1 MPIGARRRSARL
13 FCTPALRD
21 DRVLVSNVSGPRMAD
36 IVRAAVAQAW
46 QVEPEFVTSSATA
59 GGVRNAY
66 RQPQQLGVD
75 RWLAIIGA
83 HAIEHAAVCVVSVGT
98 ALTID
103 GVAADG
109 RHLGGVIVPGPDLM
123 LSSLLRNTSDIAQ
136 RAQQGSASNAL
147 FADNTLG
154 AIQQG
159 AEHALAAL
167 VERAVGVMRFVTAG
181 NADGVHDGRC
191 QRARREVARAAL
203 PCGSGSGI
211 ARAGCAGDAVALKRR
226 PGHASRRWRRPH
238 VSCATCAGTLQGRK
252 DVEGTCYMAR
262 DPCLVRGRR
271 SCAGR

>member
-1 MPIGARRRSARL
+1 MPLLIDIGNTRIKWARFAQGTLQPQSAEPHADWSAQTFGETVL
-13 FCTPALRD
+13 HAGARD
-21 DRVLVSNVSGPRMAD
+21 DRVLVSNVSGQRMAD
-36 IVRAAVAQAW
+36 IVRAAVVQAW

-136 RAQQGSASNAL
+136 RAQQGSASDAL

-167 VERAVGVMRFVTAG
+167 VERAVGVMRLSLQEMPMVFMTGGAS
-181 NADGVHDGRC
+181 
-191 QRARREVARAAL
+191 ARVEKLLGLPYRAAPDL
-203 PCGSGSGI
+203 VLRGL
-211 ARAGCAGDAVALKRR
+211 AVLAT
-226 PGHASRRWRRPH
+226 PSR
-238 VSCATCAGTLQGRK
+238 
-252 DVEGTCYMAR
+252 
-262 DPCLVRGRR
+262 
-271 SCAGR
+271 